1 MGNSGGRE
9 IYDIISSRSTF
20 RSLRGAII
28 DLVLATDMAKHFEHL
43 AKFKNSIAAVSC
55 GCGL

>member
-1 MGNSGGRE
+1 MDLSYIAIG
-9 IYDIISSRSTF
+9 RSTF

-43 AKFKNSIAAVSC
+43 AKFKNSIAAVSW
-55 GCGL
+55 GCG